1 MSYAPATTKPAV
13 PIVVVPVGVVRPAAP
28 LYSNLGKGA
37 KDLLSKGFP
46 STHKVEVTTSAENG
60 FQFVSSAEKKQANK
74 ADVVVGTF
82 QPKYKIISRG
92 IELIGTFDTANQI
105 KGELSMENLLVP
117 GVKGTFKAQTGA
129 SSDIEA
135 ALEYKHEAGT
145 FTSTIVH
152 NPIAA
157 STLLSATA
165 TVSRQAITAGLE
177 SKYAIGSNLPGTLT
191 TVTGALNYKAATH
204 DLTAFVKSDAP
215 SVTDG
220 GAAPRLYSLG
230 AHLHYTPSKES
241 SFASSLDY
249 DLQKNTIKVTIGGSQ
264 KLDARTETK
273 AKYSSDGRLGLG
285 VAQQLTPAVKATL
298 GTELNTFD
306 LAGTTPKFGVHFEVR
321 A

>member
-1 MSYAPATTKPAV
+1 MSYAPAKPVSV
-13 PIVVVPVGVVRPAAP
+13 PVVVVPTAVRPAAP
-28 LYSNLGKGA
+28 PYSNRAKGA
-37 KDLLSKGFP
+37 QDLLSKGFP
-46 STHKVEVTTSAENG
+46 STYKVEVTTSADNG
-60 FQFVSSAEKKQANK
+60 VQSVSSAEKKQANK

-82 QPKYKIISRG
+82 QPKYKLASRG
-92 IELIGTFDTANQI
+92 LELTGTFDTDNQI
-105 KGELSMENLLVP
+105 KAELALDNLFVP

-129 SSDIEA
+129 SHDLEA
-135 ALEYKHEAGT
+135 AFEYKHELGT
-145 FTSTIVH
+145 FTSTFVH
-152 NPIAA
+152 NPTSAK
-157 STLLSATA
+157 TLLSATA
-165 TVSRQAITAGLE
+165 TVSRQSVTAGVE
-177 SKYAIGSNLPGTLT
+177 SKYSLAPAQPGTLT

-204 DLTAFVKSDAP
+204 DLTAFVKSDAG

-220 GAAPRLYSLG
+220 GDAPRLYSLG

-306 LAGTTPKFGVHFEVR
+306 LAGTTPKLGVHFEVR